1 MTSSSR
7 GWLTWLLLGGL
18 ILLAAGVFLPLN
30 PIADGDPAFY
40 GMIARNILTSG
51 DWLTL
56 HHRLMPL
63 VDKPPLTFWIMAL
76 SFGAFGTAE
85 WVLHVWHTLCALA
98 VLATTYALGRLAL
111 PRHQAA
117 LAVLVLLVSLEF
129 FYESLIPRQDIPLTL
144 FIAQAVYWHL
154 RWERGHRSS
163 SALLSWLAAALAV
176 LTKGIIGL
184 ALPVLV
190 AGLHV
195 LVHRPDLPRRAFLHV
210 AAGIGV
216 FALAVAPWFAAGIMR
231 LGKPFVDAFLLGGAL
246 GVGRFFHPVL
256 ASPTAVPWWAGF
268 GAYVPLA
275 LFGALPWTGWVWPAL
290 REAWVSRRSG
300 TRDGAM
306 ILQVCLLWVAA
317 VFGFHSLSLGDKTM
331 RYLLPMFPPLAVLL
345 ACVVGDDRFTRSAV
359 RTSIGAA
366 AVLLATAIAL
376 LVVRLPTATEPYL
389 SYASY
394 ATYAPLFTG
403 FLVTLGAALAGFAAL
418 ALWRR
423 PRAGLAWL
431 TLGTLAAHALVI
443 VWLALRWDQISPWR
457 PLARVVNRVPA
468 PGARVLI
475 VGEHTDFADFYID
488 RPVEFVE
495 RDALVR
501 AWTRGPVL
509 AIAPAPVLAALPPP
523 RPNFIATRQ
532 GLAVVSNGPTPQLP
546 KR

>member
-7 GWLTWLLLGGL
+7 DVLTWLLLGGL

-63 VDKPPLTFWIMAL
+63 VDKPPLTFWIMAA
-76 SFGAFGTAE
+76 SFATFGTAE
-85 WVLHVWHTLCALA
+85 WVLHLWHTLCALA

-117 LAVLVLLVSLEF
+117 LAVLVLLVSVEF

-144 FIAQAVYWHL
+144 FTAQAVYWHL

-163 SALLSWLAAALAV
+163 AALLSWLAAALAV
-176 LTKGIIGL
+176 MTKGIIGL
-184 ALPVLV
+184 ALPVLI

-195 LVHRPDLPRRAFLHV
+195 LMHRPALPRRAFLHV
-210 AAGIGV
+210 AGGIGV
-216 FALAVAPWFAAGIMR
+216 FALAVAPWFVSGIVR
-231 LGKPFVDAFLLGGAL
+231 LGQPFVDAFLLGGAL
-246 GVGRFFHPVL
+246 GVGRFFHRVL
-256 ASPTAVPWWAGF
+256 DSPTTVPWWAGF

-290 REAWVSRRSG
+290 REAWAQHRSG
-300 TRDGAM
+300 TRDGAL
-306 ILQVCLLWVAA
+306 ILQVCLIWVAV

-359 RTSIGAA
+359 RTSIGTAALLLLAAVGLLVARLPAA
-366 AVLLATAIAL
+366 A
-376 LVVRLPTATEPYL
+376 EPYL

-394 ATYAPLFTG
+394 ATYAPLFIG
-403 FLVTLGAALAGFAAL
+403 FLVALGAALAGFAAL
-418 ALWRR
+418 ALLRR
-423 PRAGLAWL
+423 PRVGLAWL
-431 TLGTLAAHALVI
+431 ALGTLVAHALVI
-443 VWLALRWDQISPWR
+443 VWLALSWDQISPWR

-488 RPVEFVE
+488 RPVEFVG
-495 RDALVR
+495 RDGLIQ

-509 AIAPAPVLAALPPP
+509 AIVPAPLLATLPAP
-523 RPNFIATRQ
+523 RPNPIAARQ
-532 GLAVVSNGPTPQLP
+532 GLAVVSNTSTPP
-546 KR
+546 PGR